1 MDRLK
6 RNPGAWGLAL
16 GAAVAA
22 VAMLLTWIE
31 VTNSAGASEQYRA
44 IETVTGKSLF
54 GLAILT
60 VLSGVGVIASKAGGR
75 FVWAFLG
82 LLGGVVLLAASVWA
96 IADPAGFTTFAV
108 ESEAVTKLMS
118 GSAVQQS
125 GETVRAAF
133 ADGTLTASAQLGA
146 VVGLVGAL
154 LATLG
159 ALLSFR
165 RPVAS
170 TGS

>member
-1 MDRLK
+1 MK
-6 RNPGAWGLAL
+6 RNPGAWGLVL

-22 VAMLLTWIE
+22 VAIFLTWIE

-44 IETVTGKSLF
+44 FETVTGKSLF

-60 VLSGVGVIASKAGGR
+60 VLSGVGVIASQAGGR

-82 LLGGVVLLAASVWA
+82 LVGGGVLLAASIWA

-108 ESEAVTKLMS
+108 ESEAVTKLTS

-125 GETVRAAF
+125 GEAVQAAF

-146 VVGLVGAL
+146 VVGLVGAS

-165 RPVAS
+165 RPMGS
-170 TGS
+170 TDS

>member
-6 RNPGAWGLAL
+6 RNPGAWGLVL

-22 VAMLLTWIE
+22 VAMFMTWIE
-31 VTNSAGASEQYRA
+31 VTNSTGASEQYRA
-44 IETVTGKSLF
+44 FETVTGKSLF

-60 VLSGVGVIASKAGGR
+60 VLSGVGVIASQAGGR

-82 LLGGVVLLAASVWA
+82 LVGGGVLLAASIWA

-108 ESEAVTKLMS
+108 ESEAVTKLTS

-125 GETVRAAF
+125 GEAVKAAF
-133 ADGTLTASAQLGA
+133 ADGSLTASAQLGA
-146 VVGLVGAL
+146 VVGLVGAS

-165 RPVAS
+165 RPM
-170 TGS
+170 GSADS

>member
-6 RNPGAWGLAL
+6 RNPGAWGLVL

-60 VLSGVGVIASKAGGR
+60 VLSGVGVIASQAGGR
-75 FVWAFLG
+75 FVWASLG
-82 LLGGVVLLAASVWA
+82 LLGGGMLLAASVVA

-108 ESEAVTKLMS
+108 KSEAVTKLMS
-118 GSAVQQS
+118 GPAIQQS
-125 GETVRAAF
+125 GESVQAAF
-133 ADGTLTASAQLGA
+133 ADGLLTASAQLGA
-146 VVGLVGAL
+146 VVGLVGAS

-170 TGS
+170 TDS

>member
-1 MDRLK
+1 MK
-6 RNPGAWGLAL
+6 RNPGAWGLVL
-16 GAAVAA
+16 GAVVAA
-22 VAMLLTWIE
+22 VAMFLTWIE

-44 IETVTGKSLF
+44 FETVTGKSLF
-54 GLAILT
+54 ALAILT
-60 VLSGVGVIASKAGGR
+60 VLSGVGVIASQAGGR

-82 LLGGVVLLAASVWA
+82 LVGGGVLLAASIWA

-108 ESEAVTKLMS
+108 ESEAVTKLTS

-125 GETVRAAF
+125 GEAVKAAF

-146 VVGLVGAL
+146 VVGLVGAS

-165 RPVAS
+165 RPMGS
-170 TGS
+170 TDS